1 MFAVYRAST
10 RAEGKKTMTRLINS
24 IASAAPTSLAAVCKL
39 GRVLTKRGEDILA
52 FLPP

>member
-39 GRVLTKRGEDILA
+39 RRVRPTRGAAGLA
-52 FLPP
+52 F